1 MKKILVILV
10 LLSFQAVAFGAS
22 YIDKQLKEVK
32 KNSKY
37 NTSQK
42 YERSFDKLDT
52 YIKKS
57 SLPLKDPKL
66 FTFSTV
72 TPVDA
77 NKYKAKLQ
85 QDEKIYKSVI
95 EPAINKKL
103 NSINID
109 PAAVDFYRVY
119 RIAERLIRANNLE
132 YTNWRFAIRKSH
144 DEINAASGANN
155 FVEINTALYDS
166 LYNNEDALA
175 FVMAHELSHLLLGHS
190 QRSAEIN
197 KKLNDI
203 VNAQK
208 VVNDNSAAYNLANST
223 ASMVYIKKYYNEL
236 KMMEFM
242 ADAEACT
249 LLIKAGY
256 SPSKAMEA
264 LNFLDVA
271 PQIKYFIATHPLAKE
286 RLESANQNI
295 YYANPNWVEEGK
307 LNIYN
312 SPVLTCKKSSDRV
325 SIVINKVE
333 NFNKVYEP
341 ENIVQRLSR
350 IAYASYIKGNMND
363 ASKYFKKLADATDD
377 YRAYLYLSY
386 AEEQLFMQT
395 NAKKHEKLALK
406 SILKA
411 KELNPNEPNV
421 QKQFKDLSL

>member
-1 MKKILVILV
+1 
-10 LLSFQAVAFGAS
+10 
-22 YIDKQLKEVK
+22 
-32 KNSKY
+32 
-37 NTSQK
+37 
-42 YERSFDKLDT
+42 
-52 YIKKS
+52 
-57 SLPLKDPKL
+57 
-66 FTFSTV
+66 
-72 TPVDA
+72 
-77 NKYKAKLQ
+77 
-85 QDEKIYKSVI
+85 
-95 EPAINKKL
+95 
-103 NSINID
+103 
-109 PAAVDFYRVY
+109 
-119 RIAERLIRANNLE
+119 
-132 YTNWRFAIRKSH
+132 
-144 DEINAASGANN
+144 
-155 FVEINTALYDS
+155 
-166 LYNNEDALA
+166 
-175 FVMAHELSHLLLGHS
+175 MAHELSHLLLGHS
-190 QRSAEIN
+190 QRTAEIN

-249 LLIKAGY
+249 LIIKAGY

-264 LNFLDVA
+264 LNFLDIA

-333 NFNKVYEP
+333 NFNKIYEP

-363 ASKYFKKLADATDD
+363 ASKYFKKLAGATDD

-386 AEEQLFMQT
+386 TEEQLFKQT
-395 NAKKHEKLALK
+395 NAKKHEKLAVK

-411 KELNPNEPNV
+411 KELNPNELNV
-421 QKQFKDLSL
+421 QKQLKDLDL